1 MKSISL
7 ARCVSLATL
16 LVALIGNVIK
26 AEVGATVPFTTYEGE
41 AGTVDGGATVVSL
54 TSPPSDKFSSP
65 LLEASGRAYVQLAGT
80 GQSVTWTNK
89 STTAYTAMNVRI
101 CIPDSPDGTGQD
113 ATLDLYVNGVF
124 RQAVNLSSKQAWDYG
139 NGKGSQNPAD
149 GGAYNF
155 YEESHFFITGNPIV
169 PGSTFALKQDTAN
182 TAAFY
187 YVDCVDLETP
197 PAPLPQPD
205 NSLSIVDSGAVANN
219 PSIDSTPA
227 IQQCVMAA
235 AAAGK
240 SVWVPP
246 GIFYMNSGAIHETN
260 VTITGAGMWYSEV
273 YHHIPTVDHGDSVFR
288 GLGGT
293 IQNLAVD
300 GNASSRHVYDGGG
313 LNMDGTNWVVNS
325 VWVEHT
331 SSGVWGKG
339 TSGLV
344 ENSRFT
350 HSWADGIN
358 LNQGNTP
365 TGVGVNL
372 TARNNFTRGCG
383 DDGLAVNS
391 QGPGAQLENIQFIN
405 NTSLVVLNG
414 AHCLAAY
421 GGDKLV
427 LQDNLLCDPVKA
439 PALVISHFGAKGYQ
453 VSNAV
458 VTGNTVVRGGAYAK
472 YNSGALVINSSPS
485 HLTIGSNTVDH
496 SLFSGIEINGNVTD
510 ATFTGN
516 VVTSPGLTGIL
527 IDSTSK
533 GDATFDHN
541 IVTGL
546 NTGQEAFL
554 NNSTNF
560 VTTPQAPS
568 SN

>member
-1 MKSISL
+1 MKSIAL
-7 ARCVSLATL
+7 ACRVSLAAFSW
-16 LVALIGNVIK
+16 VLIGN
-26 AEVGATVPFTTYEGE
+26 AAWAGVGATVPFTTYEGE
-41 AGTVDGGATVVSL
+41 AGTAAGGATIVSL
-54 TSPPSDKFSSP
+54 TSPPTDKFSSP

-80 GQSVTWTNK
+80 GQSVTWTNQ
-89 STTAYTAMNVRI
+89 SATAYTAMNVRI
-101 CIPDSPDGTGQD
+101 CIPDSPDGTGID

-124 RQAVNLSSKQAWDYG
+124 RQAIPLSSKQAWDYG

-155 YEESHFFITGNPIV
+155 YEESHFFITGSPIA
-169 PGSTFALKQDTAN
+169 PGSTFALKQDAAN

-187 YVDCVDLETP
+187 YVDCVDLEAP
-197 PAPLPQPD
+197 PAPLAQPG
-205 NSLSIVDSGAVANN
+205 NSLSIADYGAVANN
-219 PSIDSTPA
+219 PSVDSTPA
-227 IQQCVMAA
+227 IQKCIAA
-235 AAAGK
+235 AVAAGK

-246 GIFYMNSGAIHETN
+246 GVFYMNSGAIHETN
-260 VTITGAGMWYSEV
+260 VTIAGAGMWYSEV
-273 YHHIPTVDHGDSVFR
+273 YHQIPMEGYHDAVFR
-288 GLGGT
+288 GVGGT
-293 IQNLAVD
+293 IQDLAVD
-300 GNASSRHVYDGGG
+300 GNASSRHVCDGGG
-313 LNMDGTNWVVNS
+313 INMDGDNWVVNS

-331 SSGVWGKG
+331 ASGVWGKG
-339 TSGLV
+339 TGGLV

-372 TARNNFTRGCG
+372 IAKNNFTRGCG

-391 QGPGAQLENIQFIN
+391 QGPGTQLENIQFLN

-421 GGDKLV
+421 GGDKVV

-453 VSNAV
+453 VTNAV
-458 VTGNTVVRGGAYAK
+458 VTGNRVVRGGAFAK
-472 YNSGALVINSSPS
+472 YNSGALVVNSNPS
-485 HLTIGSNTVDH
+485 HLLIGSNTVEH
-496 SLFSGIEINGNVTD
+496 SLFSGIEINGDVTD
-510 ATFTGN
+510 ATFHGN
-516 VVTSPGLTGIL
+516 VVDSPGLTGIL

-541 IVTGL
+541 SVTGL
-546 NTGQEAFL
+546 NSGQQAFL

-560 VTTPQAPS
+560 VTTPQFPS
-568 SN
+568 TN